1 MVAAKRIPV
10 DLQFLKQF
18 TKYGN
23 FERVR
28 VAAWSAMLRVASDS
42 RDMWHA
48 LCEFVATDTT
58 NIRRKVLSEALLYVP
73 GKESETMLQTD
84 EKFMDALWEAMKCVA
99 GSRTRSPN
107 AHTADTKGVAFKQ
120 PHETSAFLC

>member
-1 MVAAKRIPV
+1 MAAKRIPA

-42 RDMWHA
+42 RELWHA

-84 EKFMDALWEAMKCVA
+84 EKFMDALWEVMKCVA
-99 GSRTRSPN
+99 ALRTHTHTPPLRHKRARRGIRTAGSGR
-107 AHTADTKGVAFKQ
+107 
-120 PHETSAFLC
+120 FL